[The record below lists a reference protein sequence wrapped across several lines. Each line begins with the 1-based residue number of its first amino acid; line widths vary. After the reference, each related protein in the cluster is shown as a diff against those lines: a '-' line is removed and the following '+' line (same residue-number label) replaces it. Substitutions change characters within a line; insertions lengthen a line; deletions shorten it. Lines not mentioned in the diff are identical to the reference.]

1 MLGHIQ
7 RLAEYA
13 RQGKKRM
20 KTKNY
25 DCPLLK
31 GKDKTKKR
39 LVKFW
44 DDGIPKE
51 TMMNEADD
59 FCLNHCP
66 RRECF
71 EVIHDRKER
80 QKLTKVECGRLG
92 GRATAT
98 KYEHDVL
105 VEWGR
110 KGGQTYALN
119 LRAITSGKS

>member
-25 DCPLLK
+25 DCPLIRGL
-31 GKDKTKKR
+31 DNRKTKIFEGDVLR
-39 LVKFW
+39 
-44 DDGIPKE
+44 
-51 TMMNEADD
+51 TEAQD
-59 FCLNHCP
+59 FCLSCP

-119 LRAITSGKS
+119 LRAITNGKS

>member
-1 MLGHIQ
+1 
-7 RLAEYA
+7 
-13 RQGKKRM
+13 
-20 KTKNY
+20 
-25 DCPLLK
+25 
-31 GKDKTKKR
+31 
-39 LVKFW
+39 
-44 DDGIPKE
+44 
-51 TMMNEADD
+51 MMNEADD

-110 KGGQTYALN
+110 KGGLRYAAN
-119 LRAITSGKS
+119 LLRHGSNGHKQIEEGARGELIASGSEELRIAKN